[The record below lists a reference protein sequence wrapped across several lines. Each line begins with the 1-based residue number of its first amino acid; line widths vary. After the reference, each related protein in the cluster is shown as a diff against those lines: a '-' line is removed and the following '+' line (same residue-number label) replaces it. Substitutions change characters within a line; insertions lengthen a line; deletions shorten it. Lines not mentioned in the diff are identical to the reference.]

1 MSKLSDM
8 RNKAIEK
15 GMPLLSEDEVL
26 NPKPLRWRT
35 GPVPEGHED
44 AQFLI
49 EAKEGYILAKGYAVL
64 RREYWIPLSEILE
77 LVDEE

>member
-1 MSKLSDM
+1 MA
-8 RNKAIEK
+8 RKAK
-15 GMPLLSEDEVL
+15 
-26 NPKPLRWRT
+26 WRT

-64 RREYWIPLSEILE
+64 RREYWLPLSEILE